1 MIEFIKNLFTKS
13 IIDLEN
19 TRIFKVVI
27 ISIILTL
34 LLAVIIFILFYYVLF
49 TSFFQLANPENFEEG
64 GVMAFILSLKVI
76 SYILGLLQFFISWL
90 LVSLILVPVGTII
103 SGLFAEN
110 IFFAVRD
117 LNKYKWK
124 YELKKNSFLISI
136 QYAVICAIRSF
147 FVNILILPLYL
158 ILPIANI
165 FIFVFVNAYLVGR
178 EYCGNFLIQF
188 FDKSDVKRNFM
199 LLDGKIYFIGLFV
212 VFLYTIPILNLVA
225 PIIGNIF
232 TSHLILG
239 NKLIIK
245 KNRP

>member
-1 MIEFIKNLFTKS
+1 LIKFIKNLFTKS

-19 TRIFKVVI
+19 PKIFKTVI

-34 LLAVIIFILFYYVLF
+34 LLAAIIFILFYYVLF
-49 TSFFQLANPENFEEG
+49 TSFFQLANPVNFEEG
-64 GVMAFILSLKVI
+64 GVMAFILSLKII

-110 IFFAVRD
+110 IFFSVRD
-117 LNKYKWK
+117 LNKYKWNYK
-124 YELKKNSFLISI
+124 LKKNSFLISI
-136 QYAVICAIRSF
+136 KYAVICAIRSF

-188 FDKSDVKRNFM
+188 FDKSDVKRNLM

>member
-1 MIEFIKNLFTKS
+1 LIEFIKNLFTKS

-19 TRIFKVVI
+19 PRIFKTVI
-27 ISIILTL
+27 ISVILTL
-34 LLAVIIFILFYYVLF
+34 LLASIIFILFYYVLF
-49 TSFFQLANPENFEEG
+49 ASLFQLADPNNFEEG

-76 SYILGLLQFFISWL
+76 SYILGILQFFISWL

-158 ILPIANI
+158 ILPVANI

-188 FDKSDVKRNFM
+188 FDKTDVKRNFM

>member
-1 MIEFIKNLFTKS
+1 MIEFTKNLFTKS

-19 TRIFKVVI
+19 PRIFKTVI
-27 ISIILTL
+27 ISVILTL
-34 LLAVIIFILFYYVLF
+34 LLATIIFILFYYVLF
-49 TSFFQLANPENFEEG
+49 ASLFQLADPNNFEEG

-76 SYILGLLQFFISWL
+76 SYILGILQFFISWL
-90 LVSLILVPVGTII
+90 LVSLILVPVGTIV

-124 YELKKNSFLISI
+124 KELKKNSFLISI
-136 QYAVICAIRSF
+136 QYAIICAIRSF

-158 ILPIANI
+158 ILPVANI

-188 FDKSDVKRNFM
+188 FDKTDVKRNFM
-199 LLDGKIYFIGLFV
+199 LLDGKIYIIGLFI

-239 NKLIIK
+239 NKLINK

>member
-1 MIEFIKNLFTKS
+1 ML
-13 IIDLEN
+13 
-19 TRIFKVVI
+19 
-27 ISIILTL
+27 
-34 LLAVIIFILFYYVLF
+34 
-49 TSFFQLANPENFEEG
+49 P
-64 GVMAFILSLKVI
+64 
-76 SYILGLLQFFISWL
+76 FFISWL

-110 IFFAVRD
+110 IFFSVRD

-124 YELKKNSFLISI
+124 YKLKKNSFLISI
-136 QYAVICAIRSF
+136 KYAVICAIRSF

-188 FDKSDVKRNFM
+188 FDQSDVKRNLM

-239 NKLIIK
+239 NRLIIK

>member
-1 MIEFIKNLFTKS
+1 MFTFIKNLLSKS
-13 IIDLEN
+13 IVDLEN
-19 TRIFKVVI
+19 PRVSKTVI
-27 ISIILTL
+27 ISL
-34 LLAVIIFILFYYVLF
+34 LLTFILAATVFVLFYYFLF
-49 TSFFQLANPENFEEG
+49 NSLFELSNPKNFEEG
-64 GVMAFILSLKVI
+64 SVIAFILSLKFFTF
-76 SYILGLLQFFISWL
+76 ILGILQFFLSWL
-90 LVSLILVPVGTII
+90 LVSLILIPVGTVI

-110 IFFAVRD
+110 IFFAVKD

-124 YELKKNSFLISI
+124 YELKKNSFLISV
-136 QYAVICAIRSF
+136 QYAIICAIRSF
-147 FVNILILPLYL
+147 FINILILPLYL

-165 FIFVFVNAYLVGR
+165 FIFIFVNAYLVGR

-188 FDKSDVKRNFM
+188 FDKEDLKRNFM
-199 LLDGKIYFIGLFV
+199 LLDGKIYIIGLFI

-225 PIIGNIF
+225 PMIGNIF

>member
-1 MIEFIKNLFTKS
+1 MIEFIKNLFTKF

-19 TRIFKVVI
+19 LRIFKTVI

-49 TSFFQLANPENFEEG
+49 TSFFQLANPVNFEEG

-103 SGLFAEN
+103 SSLFAEN

-245 KNRP
+245 KK

>member
-1 MIEFIKNLFTKS
+1 
-13 IIDLEN
+13 
-19 TRIFKVVI
+19 V
-27 ISIILTL
+27 
-34 LLAVIIFILFYYVLF
+34 
-49 TSFFQLANPENFEEG
+49 NFEEG
-64 GVMAFILSLKVI
+64 GVMAFILSLKII

-90 LVSLILVPVGTII
+90 LVSLIIVPVGTII

-110 IFFAVRD
+110 IFFSVRD

-124 YELKKNSFLISI
+124 YKLKKNSFLISI
-136 QYAVICAIRSF
+136 KYAVICAIRSF

-188 FDKSDVKRNFM
+188 FDQSDVKRNLM

-239 NKLIIK
+239 NRLIIK

>member
-1 MIEFIKNLFTKS
+1 MSL
-13 IIDLEN
+13 
-19 TRIFKVVI
+19 
-27 ISIILTL
+27 
-34 LLAVIIFILFYYVLF
+34 
-49 TSFFQLANPENFEEG
+49 FQLADPNNFEED

-76 SYILGLLQFFISWL
+76 SYILGILQFFISWL
-90 LVSLILVPVGTII
+90 LVSLILVPVGTIV

-136 QYAVICAIRSF
+136 QYAIICAIRSF

-158 ILPIANI
+158 ILPVANI

-188 FDKSDVKRNFM
+188 FDKTDVKRNFM
-199 LLDGKIYFIGLFV
+199 LLDGKIYIIGLFI

-239 NKLIIK
+239 NKLMIK
-245 KNRP
+245 KK

>member
-1 MIEFIKNLFTKS
+1 LIKFIKNLFTKS

-19 TRIFKVVI
+19 PKIFKTVI

-34 LLAVIIFILFYYVLF
+34 LLAAIIFILFYYVLF
-49 TSFFQLANPENFEEG
+49 TSFFQLANPVNFEEG
-64 GVMAFILSLKVI
+64 GVMAFILSLKII

-110 IFFAVRD
+110 IFFSVRD

-124 YELKKNSFLISI
+124 YKLKKNSFLISI
-136 QYAVICAIRSF
+136 KYAVICAIRSF

-188 FDKSDVKRNFM
+188 FDQSDVKRNLM

-239 NKLIIK
+239 NRLIIK

>member
-1 MIEFIKNLFTKS
+1 MIEFIKNLFAKS

-19 TRIFKVVI
+19 PRIFKTVI
-27 ISIILTL
+27 ISVILTL
-34 LLAVIIFILFYYVLF
+34 LLATIIFILFYYVLF
-49 TSFFQLANPENFEEG
+49 ASLFQLADPNNFEEG

-76 SYILGLLQFFISWL
+76 SYILGILQFFISWL

-136 QYAVICAIRSF
+136 QYAVVCAVRSF

-158 ILPIANI
+158 ILPVANI

-188 FDKSDVKRNFM
+188 FDKTDVKRNFM
-199 LLDGKIYFIGLFV
+199 LLDGKIYIIGLFI

-239 NKLIIK
+239 NKLVLK

>member
-1 MIEFIKNLFTKS
+1 MIKFIKNLFTKS

-19 TRIFKVVI
+19 PKIFKTVI

-34 LLAVIIFILFYYVLF
+34 LLAAIIFILFYYVLF
-49 TSFFQLANPENFEEG
+49 TSFFQLANPVNFEEG
-64 GVMAFILSLKVI
+64 GVMAFILSLKII

-110 IFFAVRD
+110 IFFSVRD
-117 LNKYKWK
+117 LNKYKWNYK
-124 YELKKNSFLISI
+124 LKKNSFLISI
-136 QYAVICAIRSF
+136 KYAVICAIRSF

-188 FDKSDVKRNFM
+188 FDKSDVKRNLM

-239 NKLIIK
+239 NRLIIK

>member
-1 MIEFIKNLFTKS
+1 MIEFIKNLFAKS

-19 TRIFKVVI
+19 PKIFKTVI

-34 LLAVIIFILFYYVLF
+34 LLATIIFILFYYVLF

-64 GVMAFILSLKVI
+64 GVMAFILSLKII

-110 IFFAVRD
+110 IFFSVRD

-124 YELKKNSFLISI
+124 YKLKKNSSLISI

-158 ILPIANI
+158 ILPVANI

-245 KNRP
+245 K

>member
-1 MIEFIKNLFTKS
+1 LIKFIKNLFTKS

-19 TRIFKVVI
+19 PKIFKTVI

-34 LLAVIIFILFYYVLF
+34 LLAAIIFILFYYVLF
-49 TSFFQLANPENFEEG
+49 TSFFQLANPVNFEEG
-64 GVMAFILSLKVI
+64 GVMAFILSLKII

-110 IFFAVRD
+110 IFFSVRD

-124 YELKKNSFLISI
+124 YKLKKNSFLISI
-136 QYAVICAIRSF
+136 KYAVICAIRSF

-188 FDKSDVKRNFM
+188 FDQSDVKRNLM